1 MSNHNNIWLANW
13 GKNAHLGIYKG
24 LIFRECGLWGFVD
37 KGGNFEEFA
46 DKEKAALFYSSILEE
61 LEAKSL

>member
-37 KGGNFEEFA
+37 KGDNLDLLRGRFLSGYTPA
-46 DKEKAALFYSSILEE
+46 TLKQ
-61 LEAKSL
+61 